1 MHFKLIIAFVDGD
14 KTSETLEAARE
25 KGATGSTIISQAR
38 GEGLER
44 NKTFLG
50 LSVETPRD
58 VLLLLVEERLSR
70 DILETVAE
78 TGKFDVNSQD
88 GIAFQIDVEDAV
100 GVLHQ
105 IKVLERTV
113 EEKYEQ

>member
-1 MHFKLIIAFVDGD
+1 MHFKLIIAFVDSD
-14 KTSETLEAARE
+14 KTDKILEAART

-38 GEGLER
+38 GEGLKH

-50 LSVETPRD
+50 LNIETPRD
-58 VLLLLVEERLSR
+58 VLLLLVEQHLSR
-70 DILETVAE
+70 NILETIADAGNFE
-78 TGKFDVNSQD
+78 SNPQE

-105 IKVLERTV
+105 IQALEHTI
-113 EEKYEQ
+113 EEKI

>member
-1 MHFKLIIAFVDGD
+1 MHFKLIIAFVDSD
-14 KTSETLEAARE
+14 KTNKILEAART

-38 GEGLER
+38 GEGLKH

-50 LSVETPRD
+50 LNIETPRD
-58 VLLLLVEERLSR
+58 VLLLLVEQHLSR
-70 DILETVAE
+70 DILETIADAGNFE
-78 TGKFDVNSQD
+78 SNPQE

-105 IKVLERTV
+105 IQALEHTI
-113 EEKYEQ
+113 EEKI

>member
-1 MHFKLIIAFVDGD
+1 MHFKLIIAFVDSD
-14 KTSETLEAARE
+14 KTNKILEAART

-38 GEGLER
+38 GEGLKH

-50 LSVETPRD
+50 LNIETPRD
-58 VLLLLVEERLSR
+58 VLLLLVEQHLSR
-70 DILETVAE
+70 DILETIADSGNFE
-78 TGKFDVNSQD
+78 SNPQE

-105 IKVLERTV
+105 IQALEHTI
-113 EEKYEQ
+113 EEKI